1 MIREDQCRPL
11 GASGIRVSPLGI
23 GTNHWEIGKN
33 DETVLQVV
41 QSSLDAG
48 VNFFDSAEVYRYGKS
63 ERLLGACIKQDSR
76 PMVIATKFAPTPTR
90 LSPRLSRRH
99 FMDALDGSLSR
110 LGVQTI
116 DLYYIHWPFFLLSIE
131 RLMDMMAQAVEA
143 GKVRAVGVSNFNA
156 KQMRR
161 AAAHLARYN
170 IPLAANEV
178 HYSLLNRQPEV
189 NGVLDACQ
197 ELDVALVAYRPL
209 ERGQL
214 RLDSMSGTSVGSSAL
229 TSGKLKQQS
238 DLQETLYAVAHKRGK
253 SASQV
258 ALNWLLRRDK
268 HVIPI
273 PGTTNAHHALEN
285 IGTLTWEL
293 DDEDFAALD
302 RASSPQKY

>member
-1 MIREDQCRPL
+1 MMREDQCRSL

-23 GTNHWEIGKN
+23 GTNQWEIGKN
-33 DETVLQVV
+33 DETVFQTL

-48 VNFFDSAEVYRYGKS
+48 VNFFDSAEVYRAGKS
-63 ERLLGACIKQDSR
+63 ERLLGACIKRDGR
-76 PMVIATKFAPTPTR
+76 PAVIATKFAPTPTR

-116 DLYYIHWPFFLLSIE
+116 DLYYVHWPFFLLRTE
-131 RLMDMMAQAVEA
+131 WLMDMMAEAVEA

-161 AAAHLARYN
+161 AATRLARYN

-189 NGVLDACQ
+189 NGVLDACR

-209 ERGQL
+209 ERGQF
-214 RLDSMSGTSVGSSAL
+214 RFDDMSGTSVSSSPL
-229 TSGKLKQQS
+229 TSRKLQRQRT
-238 DLQETLYAVAHKRGK
+238 LQETLLAIAHKRGK
-253 SASQV
+253 SVGQIV
-258 ALNWLLRRDK
+258 LNWLLCRDK
-268 HVIPI
+268 HVIAI
-273 PGTTNAHHALEN
+273 PGTTSAHHALEN
-285 IGTLTWEL
+285 IDALTWKL
-293 DDEDFAALD
+293 DDEDFAAID
-302 RASSPQKY
+302 QASSPQKY